1 MKVLEFNFCGGKL
14 CLSAIATDFDV
25 IDLQCLCLCFFILFF
40 DSPWLNWQ
48 ITTCIVFLALII
60 FIYFVMMMIMSL

>member
-14 CLSAIATDFDV
+14 CLSVIATDFDV
-25 IDLQCLCLCFFILFF
+25 FDLQCLCFVFF

-48 ITTCIVFLALII
+48 ITTCLVFLALLI